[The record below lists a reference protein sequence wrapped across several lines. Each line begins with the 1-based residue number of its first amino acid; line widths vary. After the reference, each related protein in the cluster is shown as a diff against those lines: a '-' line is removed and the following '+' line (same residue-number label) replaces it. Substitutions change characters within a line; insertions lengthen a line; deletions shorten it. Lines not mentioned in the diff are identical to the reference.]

1 MVSGCEK
8 RGQATLLPLVLLHPF
23 DQHDFRR
30 TTPSDRQEGP
40 SKAAIDVHATA
51 VSHVVALGEPPAA
64 VRQPKR
70 TNRPESP
77 LPSVAVAA
85 EHQVNRMSGLEQ
97 VEYVGGMGEQDREA
111 AFDARRN
118 AAGIG
123 TVG

>member
-70 TNRPESP
+70 PERPESP
-77 LPSVAVAA
+77 FPSGACAA
-85 EHQVNRMSGLEQ
+85 THQVNR
-97 VEYVGGMGEQDREA
+97 R
-111 AFDARRN
+111 
-118 AAGIG
+118 AGPG
-123 TVG
+123 RVWSRG

>member
-77 LPSVAVAA
+77 LPSAAVAA
-85 EHQVNRMSGLEQ
+85 EHRSE
-97 VEYVGGMGEQDREA
+97 ERRVGKECRS
-111 AFDARRN
+111 RWSPYH
-118 AAGIG
+118 
-123 TVG
+123 

>member
-77 LPSVAVAA
+77 RSE
-85 EHQVNRMSGLEQ
+85 EHTSELQSLAYLVCRLLLEKKKKSGPLLG
-97 VEYVGGMGEQDREA
+97 VSP
-111 AFDARRN
+111 
-118 AAGIG
+118 
-123 TVG
+123 